1 MKRLYGIEGV
11 YKLKEKPAL
20 FSNIKLVPG
29 IQKSSELCYV
39 YSTAWKGSRS

>member
-29 IQKSSELCYV
+29 IQKSSELYV
-39 YSTAWKGSRS
+39 YSTARKGSRS